1 MLQYLDT
8 VAARSMNLVECLNF
22 LFQLSFATMGKDYS
36 TTGLNNNMLTFL
48 QHLREFGLVYQRKR
62 NSGRFYPTRLALN
75 IASGE
80 KKGILERHREGY
92 IVVETN
98 YRVYAYTNSDLQVSL
113 IGLFAEPMYRFPNL
127 AVSLITRDSVRQA
140 FRGGITGA
148 QIVRFLRMHA
158 HPKQVE
164 EHNKIKHPVIP
175 PTVVDQIML
184 WEAERNRFTFTDGVL
199 YNQFLSVADF
209 EKVRSF
215 ADQRGVLVWANAKHR
230 TVVVTKDGHDPVKK
244 FWKQQSRGQ

>member
-8 VAARSMNLVECLNF
+8 VSIRNMSLVECLNF
-22 LFQLSFATMGKDYS
+22 LFQLSFATLGKDYS
-36 TTGLNNNMLTFL
+36 TSGLNNNMLAFL

-62 NSGRFYPTRLALN
+62 TSGRFYPTRLALN

-80 KKGILERHREGY
+80 KKGMLERHREGY

-113 IGLFAEPMYRFPNL
+113 LGLFAEPLYRFPNL
-127 AVSLITRDSVRQA
+127 AVSVITRDSVRQA
-140 FRGGITGA
+140 FKGGITGA

-158 HPKQVE
+158 HPRQVE
-164 EHNKIKHPVIP
+164 EKNKAKHPVIP

-184 WEAERNRFTFTDGVL
+184 WEDERNRFTFTGGVL
-199 YNQFLSVADF
+199 YNQFLSVSDF
-209 EKVRSF
+209 EVVRSY
-215 ADQRGVLVWANAKHR
+215 ADQLGVLVWANEGNR
-230 TVVVTKDGHDPVKK
+230 TVVVTKEGHDPVKK
-244 FWKQQSRGQ
+244 FWKQQSRN